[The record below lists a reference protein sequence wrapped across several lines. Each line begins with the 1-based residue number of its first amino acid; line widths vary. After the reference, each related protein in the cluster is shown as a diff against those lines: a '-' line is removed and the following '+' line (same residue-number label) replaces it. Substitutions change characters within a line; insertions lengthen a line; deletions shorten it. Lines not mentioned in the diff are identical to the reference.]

1 MLTAGRK
8 GRDAMDATDRFVIKT
23 ALETLRAAGGT
34 GVTKKALLDQIDLA
48 AGAPTTDEQRE
59 AAFAMLRER
68 GWTTYHFEP
77 IWHQERWTITERG
90 MTALEGM

>member
-1 MLTAGRK
+1 
-8 GRDAMDATDRFVIKT
+8 MDALDKHVIKT

-34 GVTKKALLDQIDLA
+34 GLKKAALLSQIDLA

-59 AAFAMLRER
+59 QAFTLMRDR
-68 GWTTYHFEP
+68 GWITFYMEP
-77 IWHQERWTITERG
+77 IWHDQRWTITERG

>member
-1 MLTAGRK
+1 
-8 GRDAMDATDRFVIKT
+8 MDAVDKFVIKT

-34 GVTKKALLDQIDLA
+34 GLKKTALLNQIDLA

-59 AAFAMLRER
+59 AALRDR
-68 GWTTYHFEP
+68 GWISYYLEP
-77 IWHQERWTITERG
+77 VWHEQRWTITERG

>member
-1 MLTAGRK
+1 
-8 GRDAMDATDRFVIKT
+8 MDALDKHVIKT

-34 GVTKKALLDQIDLA
+34 GLKKTALLSQIDLA

-59 AAFAMLRER
+59 AAFSLLKDR
-68 GWTTYHFEP
+68 GWSDYHYEP
-77 IWHQERWTITERG
+77 IWHDQRWTITERG